1 MKFADIPGLHDI
13 KEKLITSVRDG
24 KVPHAMLF
32 HGKAG
37 ALNLPLAIAFA
48 AYLHCEDKKN
58 GDACGACAACT
69 LSKKHIHPDT
79 HFAYPVGNM
88 KTELKEKDDEKLR
101 NELLKHWRQF
111 LTDQPFGSADGWI
124 NQYGG
129 EDKQPII
136 SREDGR
142 EIIRSLALKPFQS
155 RVKVMIIWQPELM
168 HSSAANG
175 ILKILEEPPPQTFF
189 LLVTNQIGQLL
200 PTILSRTQI
209 VTIPLTDDDDI
220 RAELSRLGYTDA
232 ARVEKAVAYAEG
244 DLQQA
249 ILMMDETDSGL
260 SVTFQEWMRACFRF
274 DPVTLLQQS
283 EQYHAA
289 DRLYQRNLLH
299 HGLHILRETLLSLT
313 GAAALQRTTG
323 VELEFVRKFSTVMN
337 TSRVDRAA
345 SLFSSALYE
354 LERNGSAKMIF
365 MDLSV
370 KVNQV
375 IRDQA

>member
-1 MKFADIPGLHDI
+1 MRFTAIPGLHDI
-13 KEKLITSVRDG
+13 KQKLTASVRDG

-32 HGKAG
+32 HGKSG
-37 ALNLPLAIAFA
+37 ALNLPLALAFA
-48 AYLHCEDKKN
+48 GYLHCESRKED
-58 GDACGACAACT
+58 DACGSCAACT
-69 LSKKHIHPDT
+69 LSNKHIHPDT

-88 KTELKEKDDEKLR
+88 KTELKERDDEKLR

-111 LTDQPFGSADGWI
+111 LTEQPFGSADDWI

-142 EIIRSLALKPFQS
+142 EIIRALALKPFQS
-155 RVKVMIIWQPELM
+155 KVKVMLIWQPELM
-168 HSSAANG
+168 HPSAANG
-175 ILKILEEPPPQTFF
+175 ILKILEEPPPHTFF

-209 VTIPLTDDDDI
+209 VTVPLTADEEI
-220 RAELSRLGYTDA
+220 RAELGHRGFSDDA
-232 ARVEKAVAYAEG
+232 RIGQAVAHAEG

-249 ILMMDETDSGL
+249 IKLMGETDTGL
-260 SVTFQEWMRACFRF
+260 SATFQEWMRFCFRF
-274 DPVTLLQQS
+274 DPVALLQQS
-283 EQYHAA
+283 EQFHAA
-289 DRLYQRNLLH
+289 DRLYQRNLIH
-299 HGLHILRETLLSLT
+299 HGLHILRETLLNLS
-313 GAAALQRTTG
+313 GAVTLHRTTG
-323 VELEFVRKFSTVMN
+323 PELEFVKKFSTVMN
-337 TSRVDRAA
+337 TARVDRAA
-345 SLFSSALYE
+345 TLFNSALYE